1 MRPGRGYNHPPPSTT
16 EIKRRV
22 EHYLYSPS
30 GYSWH
35 VLGRNLPITPAFFFF
50 AVSALWVT
58 CSGVLSKIRIYENSV
73 KLYPYYW
80 SVFFYIAISRLL
92 LHDIKWDLARSLRT
106 GEEQNGV
113 CQLPLK
119 CLHVLNNSVD
129 GLWLGMDGL
138 PSQDS
143 YVAPPE
149 HVEEIRTCR
158 FSVTWRHV
166 DERVVSTFRSII
178 LPSSSGPSS
187 PPNFTTPLSEDSHL
201 CDQLVQVGYNIYNQ

>member
-22 EHYLYSPS
+22 ELYLYSPS

-35 VLGRNLPITPAFFFF
+35 VLRRNLPVTPAFFF

-58 CSGVLSKIRIYENSV
+58 CSGVLSKIGIYENSV
-73 KLYPYYW
+73 KLYPYFW

-92 LHDIKWDLARSLRT
+92 LHDIKWDIARSLT
-106 GEEQNGV
+106 KGEEQTGF
-113 CQLPLK
+113 CHLPLK
-119 CLHVLNNSVD
+119 CLQLLNNSVD

-149 HVEEIRTCR
+149 HVQEIRTCR

-166 DERVVSTFRSII
+166 DEKSSFDVSEYHIAFLFGTKQSTERHNATFRRLAS
-178 LPSSSGPSS
+178 LWSTSPSWLLY
-187 PPNFTTPLSEDSHL
+187 F
-201 CDQLVQVGYNIYNQ
+201 